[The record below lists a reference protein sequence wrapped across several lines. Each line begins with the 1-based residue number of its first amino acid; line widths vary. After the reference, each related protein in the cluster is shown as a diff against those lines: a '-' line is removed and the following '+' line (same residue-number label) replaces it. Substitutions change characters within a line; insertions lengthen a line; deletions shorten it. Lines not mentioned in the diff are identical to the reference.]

1 MTRRCDTQSIFLK
14 SGGDSDEDD
23 FDMRGRANGGGGRK
37 GGHDGVC
44 TSSLVAVTGYDQ
56 HDDRCGPRKVD
67 DDYEGSPGGAES
79 RRVPN
84 AKVRGITSMG
94 MYSDRMGSED
104 DVVMM
109 TRDDRQQSDGRQF
122 QSPNLRARKGG
133 YWSNNRSPGGK
144 GSGKGKGRSGG
155 FRQATMSPSG
165 VVKVILKPNSGGGG
179 SRKGGKGREGRQ
191 QTFWKVNYL
200 ARAREQYL

>member
-37 GGHDGVC
+37 GP
-44 TSSLVAVTGYDQ
+44 TMGYDQ
-56 HDDRCGPRKVD
+56 HDDRCGPREVD
-67 DDYEGSPGGAES
+67 DDYEGSPGAES

-122 QSPNLRARKGG
+122 RSPNLRARKGG
-133 YWSNNRSPGGK
+133 YWSNNRSPG
-144 GSGKGKGRSGG
+144 S
-155 FRQATMSPSG
+155 RQG
-165 VVKVILKPNSGGGG
+165 VHWYADMVERYPTVIS
-179 SRKGGKGREGRQ
+179 S
-191 QTFWKVNYL
+191 
-200 ARAREQYL
+200 